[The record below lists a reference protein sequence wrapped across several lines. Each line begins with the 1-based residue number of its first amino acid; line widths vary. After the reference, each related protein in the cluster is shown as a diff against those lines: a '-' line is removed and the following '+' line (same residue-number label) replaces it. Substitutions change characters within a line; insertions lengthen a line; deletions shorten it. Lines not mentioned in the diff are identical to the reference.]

1 MKVNKARQVKHCRE
15 TLQAAQ
21 ADGDKRQIALA
32 LADLGYALF
41 QVRKFEEGLEA
52 FEGATEQA
60 AALGDLTLRKQCLG
74 RQALAYQS
82 AGRLP
87 DAYQVATQIFEL
99 GERHDDMAVQCD
111 GRLSQG
117 QILLESG
124 EPLIALERLQAAL
137 QLARSLS
144 DRRREMNALGSLGHL
159 SLNMA
164 TTDQA
169 EAYFRKALVIA
180 RELEDAEAEHGYL
193 GNVAMVLSFHRK
205 HNEAID
211 AFKTVLAY
219 FEKENNRN
227 AAVEALR
234 HLVQAYKALNDAENV
249 VEYARKGIELV
260 EAERPDDLF
269 FFYEN
274 LIIALY
280 QLERRAEAERI
291 TEEAITAAGASR
303 DHQRGVTFNLSLGES
318 YLLSGMPD
326 KAIAA
331 YKDAL
336 ADASRLSRRQD
347 EAYLTGRIG
356 LALAEADRAEEAI
369 EWHERAIQLARRR
382 EILELEA
389 EQLSMLA
396 MAHLDLARQDANQ
409 NLTQHLEQARQM
421 AQTSLEIYTAADLKD
436 RAAHAHQ
443 LLADIKALA
452 A

>member
-1 MKVNKARQVKHCRE
+1 MKANKARQVKDCRE
-15 TLQAAQ
+15 NLQAAQ
-21 ADGDKRQIALA
+21 ADGNKRQIALA

-52 FEGATEQA
+52 FERAREQA
-60 AALGDLTLRKQCLG
+60 AALDDLTLHKQCLG

-124 EPLIALERLQAAL
+124 EPLIALERFQAAL

-159 SLNMA
+159 SLNTA
-164 TTDQA
+164 ATDQA
-169 EAYFRKALVIA
+169 EAYFRKALAIA
-180 RELEDAEAEHGYL
+180 REIGDAEAEHGYL
-193 GNVAMVLSFHRK
+193 GNVAMVLAFHRK
-205 HNEAID
+205 HDEAID
-211 AFKTVLAY
+211 ALKKVLAY
-219 FEKENNRN
+219 FVKENNQN

-234 HLVQAYKALNDAENV
+234 HLVQAYKALNDAEKV
-249 VEYARKGIELV
+249 VQYARKGLELV
-260 EAERPDDLF
+260 GAERPDDLF

-280 QLERRAEAERI
+280 QLERRAAAEQI
-291 TEEAITAAGASR
+291 TEEAITAARSSR
-303 DHQRGVTFNLSLGES
+303 DHQRGVTFSLSLGES
-318 YLLSGMPD
+318 YMLSDMPD
-326 KAIAA
+326 KAVAA
-331 YKDAL
+331 YKAALTDAR
-336 ADASRLSRRQD
+336 RLSRQQD

-356 LALAEADRAEEAI
+356 LALAESGHAEEAM
-369 EWHERAIQLARRR
+369 EWHEHAIDLARQQD
-382 EILELEA
+382 IPELEA

-396 MAHLDLARQDANQ
+396 MAHLDLARQDVNQ
-409 NLTQHLEQARQM
+409 NDEQHLEQARQM
-421 AQTSLEIYTAADLKD
+421 AQASLEIYTTADQKD
-436 RAAHAHQ
+436 RAAHARQ

-452 A
+452 G